1 MLITDSQVHIWGANT
16 PERPW
21 PKRQA
26 AHKPEPLTAAL
37 LLEEMN
43 EAGVHRAVIVP
54 PGWEGERNDLA
65 LAAARTHPDRFAV
78 MGRLD
83 VEDPAGRAQLPAW
96 KSQPGMLGIRL
107 TFHTEWQ
114 EPLLTEGR
122 LDWFWPVAAKAG
134 INLMIL
140 VPHRLVPLIAAVAE
154 RHPDLRIVMDHLAIP
169 SRTKDAAAFEGLPE
183 LLKLARRPNVA
194 VKATGMPCYS
204 SEPYP
209 YRNLHEP
216 LRRVYDAFGPR
227 RMFWGT
233 DLSRLTCS
241 YRQAVTLFTEE
252 LEWLSAEDK
261 EWIMGRGV
269 CEWLGWELPKVLP
282 TLRV

>member
-1 MLITDSQVHIWGANT
+1 MLITDSQVHVWGADT

-43 EAGVHRAVIVP
+43 KAGVHRAVIVP

-65 LAAARTHPDRFAV
+65 LAAASAHPDRFAV

-140 VPHRLVPLIAAVAE
+140 VPHRLVHLIAAVAE

-169 SRTKDAAAFEGLPE
+169 SRTKDAAAFAGLPE

-204 SEPYP
+204 SEAYP

-252 LEWLSAEDK
+252 LQWLSAEDK

-269 CEWLGWELPKVLP
+269 PIEPVKA
-282 TLRV
+282 